1 MTWVFWNYLRALHHG
16 LGNWYGL
23 SRCRHPRHAL

>member
-1 MTWVFWNYLRALHHG
+1 MTWVFWICLRALHHG
-16 LGNWYGL
+16 LGIWYGL